1 MARVDNNIM
10 TRFSSGAI
18 GKQLVLRNRGNDS
31 FLSNRPKR
39 KKRRKK
45 TPKQI
50 EVRLKFREAAKYATG
65 VSNDP
70 LLRLDYEAKVL
81 PGQTA
86 YNVAFADAFMP
97 PELSALK
104 TSGYKGMPGNILT
117 VRALDN
123 FKVESVSFEIIGA
136 DDTEIETGLA
146 TPDEN
151 SLDWNY
157 TVKTQNDSL
166 PGTLIRVTATDRPK
180 NQTILEQTL

>member
-45 TPKQI
+45 TPKQQ
-50 EVRLKFREAAKYATG
+50 EVRLRFTEAAKYATG

-70 LLRLDYEAKVL
+70 LLRIDYEAKVL

-104 TSGYKGMPGNILT
+104 TAGYKGKVGDIIT
-117 VRALDN
+117 VRAMDN
-123 FKVESVSFEIIGA
+123 FKVESVKFEIIGA
-136 DDTEIETGLA
+136 DETEIESGLA
-146 TPDEN
+146 TADEN

-157 TVKTQNDSL
+157 TIKNQNDSI
-166 PGTLIRVTATDRPK
+166 PGTLIRVTAMDRPK
-180 NQTILEQTL
+180 NQTFLEQTL